1 MFQKTSTYSSTS
13 PSITKRYIPVLLWS
27 VGFIMLYF
35 ASCKKKEPDL
45 SQTVLKIKELGELVT
60 TQYTLTKI
68 VKASDN
74 KTWYKIGDRSIIMS
88 CEANI
93 KAGVDL
99 QNISKKNVT
108 IEDSTIALQLPP
120 ARIFSLSIPPDKI
133 QVRYS
138 SADLLRDPFSAA
150 ERQQLLTQAETQIGQ
165 LADSLGIL
173 KTAEDNAAVY
183 LQSLLQQS
191 GFNKVSVS
199 FNKQ

>member
-1 MFQKTSTYSSTS
+1 MFQKQ
-13 PSITKRYIPVLLWS
+13 SIYQLINHLLLKRYILLLCS
-27 VGFIMLYF
+27 GLIAISICFS
-35 ASCKKKEPDL
+35 ACKKKEPDI

-60 TQYTLTKI
+60 TQYTLSKI
-68 VKASDN
+68 VKASDD
-74 KTWYKIGDRSIIMS
+74 KTWYKVGDRKIIMS

-99 QNISKKNVT
+99 QHITEKNVT

-138 SADLLRDPFSAA
+138 SVDMLRDPFSAA
-150 ERQQLLTQAETQIGQ
+150 ERQTLLAQAELQMGQ

-173 KTAEDNAAVY
+173 KTAQDNAVVY

-191 GFNKVSVS
+191 GFNKVTVS
-199 FNKQ
+199 FTKP

>member
-1 MFQKTSTYSSTS
+1 MFQKQ
-13 PSITKRYIPVLLWS
+13 SIYQLINHLLLKRYILLLCFCLIAIS
-27 VGFIMLYF
+27 ICFC
-35 ASCKKKEPDL
+35 ACKKKEPDI

-60 TQYTLTKI
+60 TQYTLSKI
-68 VKASDN
+68 VKASDD
-74 KTWYKIGDRSIIMS
+74 KTWYKVGDRKIIMS

-99 QNISKKNVT
+99 QHITEKNVT

-138 SADLLRDPFSAA
+138 SVDMLRDPFSAA
-150 ERQQLLTQAETQIGQ
+150 ERQTLLAQAELQMGQ

-173 KTAEDNAAVY
+173 KTAQDNAVVY

-191 GFNKVSVS
+191 GFNKVTIS
-199 FNKQ
+199 FTKP

>member
-1 MFQKTSTYSSTS
+1 MCSCFVAIGISFS
-13 PSITKRYIPVLLWS
+13 
-27 VGFIMLYF
+27 
-35 ASCKKKEPDL
+35 ACKKKEPDL

-60 TQYTLTKI
+60 TQYTLSKI
-68 VKASDN
+68 VKASDD
-74 KTWYKIGDRSIIMS
+74 KTWYKIGDRKIIMS

-99 QNISKKNVT
+99 QHITEKNVT
-108 IEDSTIALQLPP
+108 VEDSTIALQLPA

-138 SADLLRDPFSAA
+138 SVDMLRDPFSAA
-150 ERQQLLTQAETQIGQ
+150 EREQLLAQAELQIGQ

-173 KTAEDNAAVY
+173 KTAEDNAVVY

-191 GFNKVSVS
+191 GFNKVTVS
-199 FNKQ
+199 FTKQ

>member
-1 MFQKTSTYSSTS
+1 MFQKQ
-13 PSITKRYIPVLLWS
+13 SIYQLINHLLLKRYILLLCS
-27 VGFIMLYF
+27 CFVAISICFF
-35 ASCKKKEPDL
+35 ACKKKEPDL

-60 TQYTLTKI
+60 TQYTLSKI
-68 VKASDN
+68 VKASDD
-74 KTWYKIGDRSIIMS
+74 KTWYKIGDRKIIMS

-99 QNISKKNVT
+99 QHITEKNVT
-108 IEDSTIALQLPP
+108 IEDSTIALQLPS

-138 SADLLRDPFSAA
+138 SVDMLRDPFSAA
-150 ERQQLLTQAETQIGQ
+150 EREQLLAQAELQMGQ

-173 KTAEDNAAVY
+173 KTAQDNAVVY

-191 GFNKVSVS
+191 GFNKVTIS
-199 FNKQ
+199 FTKP